1 MHSALRHAK
10 LAPVV
15 LVLFALG
22 FSLTTDTATGRATI
36 TCGKSKPARCVHTS
50 SVDTTTTGTTTS
62 GTTSGTTTGTTT
74 TVTTTTGTTAT
85 TTATTTTNTTTTG
98 TTTSG
103 TTTST
108 GGGASGPAWG
118 MAGGYTST
126 QLADLAGRGIRVTL
140 VEMSWARAEPQ
151 DGVWDEA
158 YFDSVRSQAASMRA
172 LGLKP
177 ILNFGLHHA
186 PPWLLAKAGA
196 RFVNEHG
203 APYTATDEANLVFA
217 RDLRGH
223 AEQYLGKLFTELG
236 SDWYAIRVGGG
247 HWGELQYPAQKGT
260 DAKWQWWA
268 FDQNALAQSPVPSYR
283 PCGGSQ
289 AEAATFLGWYLDA
302 LSEFQNW
309 QVSSVRRY
317 YAGPIAVLYASW
329 GMRGGDFDKAA
340 AANLCGTSSAE
351 INGEVQRGYDH
362 ARHVGAVTDPGV
374 AVWGTWA
381 EQPGTI
387 SYLAGLA
394 DAKGLAKMG
403 ENSGSDDLVK
413 MAQAVTAAKQYGL
426 RMLLWIRASE
436 TYCACNGYASV
447 DDLTALTR

>member
-1 MHSALRHAK
+1 MHHALRHAK

-15 LVLFALG
+15 LALFVLG
-22 FSLTTDTATGRATI
+22 FTLTTDTATGRATI
-36 TCGKSKPARCVHTS
+36 TCGKTKPARCVHTS
-50 SVDTTTTGTTTS
+50 TIPTATTATTTMGTT
-62 GTTSGTTTGTTT
+62 GTTTGTTT
-74 TVTTTTGTTAT
+74 TTATITTATTMTAT
-85 TTATTTTNTTTTG
+85 TTAATTTG
-98 TTTSG
+98 N
-103 TTTST
+103 
-108 GGGASGPAWG
+108 GGATSGPAWG
-118 MAGGYTST
+118 MAGGYTSS
-126 QLADLAGRGIRVTL
+126 QLTDLAGRGIRVTL

-151 DGVWDEA
+151 EGIWDEA

-196 RFVNEHG
+196 RFVNESG
-203 APYTATDEANLVFA
+203 AAYTASDEANLVFA
-217 RDLRGH
+217 RGLRGH

-236 SDWYAIRVGGG
+236 TDWYAIRVGGG
-247 HWGELQYPAQKGT
+247 HWGELQYPAQKGA
-260 DAKWQWWA
+260 DGKWQWWA

-283 PCGGSQ
+283 PCAGSQ
-289 AEAATFLGWYLDA
+289 AQAATFLTWYLDA

-329 GMRGGDFDKAA
+329 GMRAGDFDKAA
-340 AANLCGTSSAE
+340 SANLCGTSSAE

-362 ARHVGAVTDPGV
+362 ARHVGAVTDAGV

-413 MAQAVTAAKQYGL
+413 MTQTIAAAKQYGL
-426 RMLLWIRASE
+426 QTLVWIRASE
-436 TYCACNGYASV
+436 TFCACSGYASI
-447 DDLTALTR
+447 DDYTALTR